1 MNDDSKKTAYD
12 KSLYTEPARRERF
25 KRVAERR
32 TNKILDG
39 LRLLG
44 NTGNKT
50 LYIYTEEEVQKIF
63 SAIERKL
70 IEVKGKFRT
79 GKSSEKFR
87 L

>member
-1 MNDDSKKTAYD
+1 MDDNNTKIGYD
-12 KSLYTEPARRERF
+12 KSLYTVTARQERF
-25 KRVAERR
+25 HRVAERR

-50 LYIYTEEEVQKIF
+50 LYSYTEEEVQKIF
-63 SAIERKL
+63 STIERKL

-79 GKSSEKFR
+79 GKSSEKFK